1 MPRVLRLLGSFAIVL
16 LVMAWSTQAQAG
28 LSQRERAVR
37 ITAEL
42 QSTGERYE
50 GRHVTLWVAAG
61 ALDEQVARDFL
72 VKLDRGVEVI
82 RTELGKAVDER
93 ASPRRPE
100 VYLSPR
106 VGISHVRAD
115 IPTMV
120 YMPTKRVLDGTAP
133 YLHELVHAVASWSWR
148 HSEWLG
154 EGLANHVAQA
164 VEARSGGYHH
174 SVVLPDGLTGLDA
187 HLASDEGRQML
198 ALVGP
203 RGRRSNYPPALAA
216 VFRTM
221 MANRPCYAPPF
232 YALSWSFVDYLAS
245 RIGIEGLHAAAT
257 SPDGPDLE
265 AMKPAWLASHAT
277 PR

>member
-1 MPRVLRLLGSFAIVL
+1 MRPHALALLL
-16 LVMAWSTQAQAG
+16 LALITPIESRAA
-28 LSQRERAVR
+28 LSQRDRAIA

-61 ALDEQVARDFL
+61 VLEKEDALRFLAR
-72 VKLDRGVEVI
+72 LDRGVEVV
-82 RTELGKAVDER
+82 RAELGSAVDEPV
-93 ASPRRPE
+93 APRRPE
-100 VYLSPR
+100 VFLSPR
-106 VGISHVRAD
+106 VGISHVRGD

-120 YMPTKRVLDGTAP
+120 YLPPRRVRDDTAP

-174 SVVLPDGLTGLDA
+174 SVVLPDGLAELDA
-187 HLASDEGRQML
+187 HLATAEGREML

-203 RGRRSNYPPALAA
+203 RGRRSNYPPALAP
-216 VFRTM
+216 VFRKM
-221 MANRPCYAPPF
+221 MADRPRYAPPF
-232 YALSWSFVDYLAS
+232 YALSWSFVDYLVA
-245 RIGIEGLHAAAT
+245 RIGIDGLHVAAT
-257 SPDGPDLE
+257 SPDGPDLG
-265 AMKPAWLASHAT
+265 AMKPTWLESVAPA
-277 PR
+277 R